1 MQTGQNVAIQRLT
14 LRFVWV
20 ASTSPISLSISG
32 LSAKPSVPGS
42 QRATVR
48 ALNSGRRVDVWRAP
62 GAVENHAKTTVA
74 LTR

>member
-14 LRFVWV
+14 LRSSWV

-32 LSAKPSVPGS
+32 LSANLAVPGN

-48 ALNSGRRVDVWRAP
+48 ALNSGRRVIVWRAP
-62 GAVENHAKTTVA
+62 GAMENHAKTTVA
-74 LTR
+74 LRA